1 MEYGKWWYIHIAFIL
16 DLFEVS
22 YSIVSRNL
30 MPFYMCKH
38 SQYVPSPGP
47 GRINIG
53 YRPSAYES
61 ILYPNMFFSDG
72 KQEELDQ
79 KNGAY
84 FVIFSW
90 DFPVPLYKALYRISI
105 GLKGLCDS
113 DVFKFTQWGRM
124 RHRSTHASS
133 EILIKMRS
141 FSWEKTHLKI
151 SSAKHRPFCFR
162 LNLWI

>member
-1 MEYGKWWYIHIAFIL
+1 MFQFDDVNMALLQLHLSDKQFCRLKSTYIIGLKGFIIDADPLMEYGKWWYIHITFIL

-72 KQEELDQ
+72 KQ
-79 KNGAY
+79 K
-84 FVIFSW
+84 
-90 DFPVPLYKALYRISI
+90 
-105 GLKGLCDS
+105 
-113 DVFKFTQWGRM
+113 
-124 RHRSTHASS
+124 
-133 EILIKMRS
+133 
-141 FSWEKTHLKI
+141 
-151 SSAKHRPFCFR
+151 
-162 LNLWI
+162 